1 MKQLLPDILISPET
15 ESELGASS
23 LFECRHCGTKFDEDR
38 SRCTVCGTTEI
49 ATYSFDMHCGTAN
62 S

>member
-1 MKQLLPDILISPET
+1 MKQLLSDFLLSQEK
-15 ESELGASS
+15 ESEPGGAS

-38 SRCTVCGTTEI
+38 NYCTACGKTEI
-49 ATYSFDMHCGTAN
+49 ATYSFDVNCGTAD